1 MHLPHKRVYLQCIVP
16 KLFQKMATFK
26 AIVEPHYKRAD
37 GTYNIRIRVTHNRKS
52 KLLSTQ
58 LYATAEDL
66 TRKLKIKNEAFI
78 DATNDLIKTYR
89 DACNQ
94 IGERLSVMTV
104 EQVVDV
110 VRKHTNSSTAF
121 YLDFIEFGRSVAN
134 NMIAEGRVGSA
145 KNYIIALNS
154 LMRFVGREK
163 VGIHEITA
171 KFLQTYVVWL
181 NALPAKANRE
191 KGERAASLYLSY
203 IRALHNKAKNE
214 YNDEDTGIIRIPF
227 SPFTKFKLPRAP
239 QTRKRALTIEQIQQ
253 IIDLPYKLRSG
264 CEPEEYCRFNL
275 AKDMFILSF
284 ALIGMNSVD
293 LYNCTDYKD
302 GFITYQRT
310 KTKNRRQ
317 DKAEITIEVQPQ
329 ILPLFEKYR
338 DKSDE
343 RVFDFH
349 HHYST
354 AVGFNSNINKLLK
367 TIGAELK
374 IDDLEFYAARHS
386 WATIALNDVEA
397 NKYVVHTALNHID
410 EAMRVT
416 DIYIKKDFTIIN
428 QTNAEVLKKFDFTSF
443 SEKEPIK

>member
-1 MHLPHKRVYLQCIVP
+1 
-16 KLFQKMATFK
+16 MATFK
-26 AIVEPHYKRAD
+26 AEVQAHHRRKD
-37 GTYNIRIRVTHNRKS
+37 GTYNVKIRVTQNKQKKYIATTFYVTS
-52 KLLSTQ
+52 EQ
-58 LYATAEDL
+58 LTS
-66 TRKLKIKNEAFI
+66 RSLKIKDEQIKEATDSI
-78 DATNDLIKTYR
+78 VKRYR
-89 DACNQ
+89 DICNAV
-94 IGERLSVMTV
+94 GERLSDMTV
-104 EQVVDV
+104 AQIVDLI
-110 VRKHTNSSTAF
+110 TNPYPINERFA
-121 YLDFIEFGRSVAN
+121 LDFVEFGRGVIQKLIDTGHRGNAL
-134 NMIAEGRVGSA
+134 AYRSA
-145 KNYIIALNS
+145 
-154 LMRFVGREK
+154 
-163 VGIHEITA
+163 
-171 KFLQTYVVWL
+171 L
-181 NALPAKANRE
+181 NALVLFAGREQIDISEINAKLIRAFSEWIATKESNSKRV
-191 KGERAASLYLSY
+191 KGERAQSLYLAG
-203 IRALHNKAKNE
+203 IRALHNRAKVE
-214 YNDEDTGIIRIPF
+214 YNDEDLGIIRVQL
-227 SPFTKFKLPRAP
+227 SPFAKIKVPKAPLTK
-239 QTRKRALTIEQIQQ
+239 KRALTIEQIQQ

-329 ILPLFEKYR
+329 IAPLFEKYR
-338 DKSDE
+338 DKSGE

-443 SEKEPIK
+443 SEKEPIKLSTEASEL

>member
-1 MHLPHKRVYLQCIVP
+1 M
-16 KLFQKMATFK
+16 
-26 AIVEPHYKRAD
+26 
-37 GTYNIRIRVTHNRKS
+37 
-52 KLLSTQ
+52 
-58 LYATAEDL
+58 
-66 TRKLKIKNEAFI
+66 
-78 DATNDLIKTYR
+78 
-89 DACNQ
+89 
-94 IGERLSVMTV
+94 
-104 EQVVDV
+104 
-110 VRKHTNSSTAF
+110 
-121 YLDFIEFGRSVAN
+121 
-134 NMIAEGRVGSA
+134 
-145 KNYIIALNS
+145 
-154 LMRFVGREK
+154 
-163 VGIHEITA
+163 
-171 KFLQTYVVWL
+171 
-181 NALPAKANRE
+181 
-191 KGERAASLYLSY
+191 
-203 IRALHNKAKNE
+203 
-214 YNDEDTGIIRIPF
+214 GIIRVQL
-227 SPFTKFKLPRAP
+227 SPFAKIKVPKAPLTK
-239 QTRKRALTIEQIQQ
+239 KRALTIEQIQQ

-329 ILPLFEKYR
+329 IAPLFEKYR
-338 DKSDE
+338 DKSGE

-367 TIGAELK
+367 TIGAELE

-443 SEKEPIK
+443 SEKEPTK